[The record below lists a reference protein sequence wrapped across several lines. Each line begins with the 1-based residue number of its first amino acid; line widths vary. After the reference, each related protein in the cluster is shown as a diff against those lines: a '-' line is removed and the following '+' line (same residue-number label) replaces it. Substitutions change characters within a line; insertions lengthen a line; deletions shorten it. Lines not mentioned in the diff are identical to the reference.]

1 MYQTKLLKFKTFFT
15 IKEPIMKVKHK
26 LSHILLME
34 IKNGTAS
41 QKGSLSPLVS
51 IFSFSML
58 NMTHIIKVLYH

>member
-1 MYQTKLLKFKTFFT
+1 MYQSKLLKFKTFFT

-34 IKNGTAS
+34 IENGTS
-41 QKGSLSPLVS
+41 TQKGSLSPLVS
-51 IFSFSML
+51 IFSISVL